1 MSRIAELREE
11 EVCGLQTL
19 NEFLGRRLT
28 PAYRTSE
35 TVREDL
41 DDLSSR
47 IDRASEL
54 LRTRVN
60 LTIEA
65 QNQDLLQS
73 MDRRSKLQL
82 RMQQAVEGLS
92 VAAISYYL
100 VGLFKYL
107 AESVKSLGLISNS
120 SLVTGLF
127 VPVAIGIVMFG
138 LTRMKK
144 SLKTVNTQ
152 LKGKNKK

>member
-1 MSRIAELREE
+1 MSCLEELREQ

-28 PAYRTSE
+28 PAYRTCE

-41 DDLSSR
+41 DDLSNR

-60 LTIEA
+60 LTIEE

-73 MDRRSKLQL
+73 LNRRSKMQF

-92 VAAISYYL
+92 VVAISYYL

-107 AESVKSLGLISNS
+107 AETAKSTGRIGS
-120 SLVTGLF
+120 SGLVTGLF
-127 VPVAIGIVMFG
+127 VPVAIGFVIFG
-138 LTRMKK
+138 LHRMKK
-144 SLKTVNTQ
+144 SI
-152 LKGKNKK
+152 KKS

>member
-1 MSRIAELREE
+1 MSRIEELREE

-28 PAYRTSE
+28 PAYRTCE

-41 DDLSSR
+41 DDLSRR

-60 LTIEA
+60 LTIEE
-65 QNQDLLQS
+65 QNQYLLQS
-73 MDRRSKLQL
+73 LDRRSKLQF

-92 VAAISYYL
+92 VAAISYYM
-100 VGLFKYL
+100 VGLFKYI
-107 AESVKSLGLISNS
+107 AESAKSLGLISNS
-120 SLVTGLF
+120 ALLTGIF
-127 VPVAIGIVMFG
+127 VPVAVGFVIFG
-138 LTRMKK
+138 LHRMKNRM
-144 SLKTVNTQ
+144 KTV
-152 LKGKNKK
+152 K

>member
-1 MSRIAELREE
+1 MYKR
-11 EVCGLQTL
+11 Q
-19 NEFLGRRLT
+19 
-28 PAYRTSE
+28 
-35 TVREDL
+35 
-41 DDLSSR
+41 
-47 IDRASEL
+47 
-54 LRTRVN
+54 
-60 LTIEA
+60 
-65 QNQDLLQS
+65 
-73 MDRRSKLQL
+73 
-82 RMQQAVEGLS
+82 VEGLS

-107 AESVKSLGLISNS
+107 AESAKSLGLISNS

-152 LKGKNKK
+152 LKGKDKK